1 MDEDSW
7 ENVSFVEYDERE
19 KKTLKHKYFINI
31 HKLLY
36 IYKIIKET
44 LPINNNFISIQAS
57 DFNRYKLIQSLVKEN
72 NPLLKNIIIFL
83 TMINYNMQARIC
95 FILENS
101 ITSFIQT
108 EFSSIQ
114 AIKKKYDYE
123 VIGLNHFF
131 DLTDLTYLYSK
142 KNSFK
147 ITDGIKECF
156 YKLFTNKFDSPRIRN
171 NCFIEMDNNFLNKIP
186 NSVNKLKKHPFY
198 VIESILHPS
207 FIIWPKRN
215 VVGYFKGEKVFL
227 KKDIKKLLTEN
238 QWRIQGKKLKDD
250 IPYRIHNDKK
260 LYAYW
265 QVEDVCIK
273 TFSDKMIMDYFHPN
287 FLPLD
292 SFYSKNEYSEE
303 VALYL
308 NLDYRKAMTGFL
320 NRMPFIKGIFIKKSH
335 ENIFNETLN
344 EFIFYKNI
352 ELNHE
357 KNVRIFSTWDMFVKK
372 AKRFLE
378 IKKSIG

>member
-44 LPINNNFISIQAS
+44 LPINNNLISKQAS

-72 NPLLKNIIIFL
+72 DPLLKNIIIFL
-83 TMINYNMQARIC
+83 TMIHYNMQARIC

-156 YKLFTNKFDSPRIRN
+156 YK
-171 NCFIEMDNNFLNKIP
+171 
-186 NSVNKLKKHPFY
+186 
-198 VIESILHPS
+198 
-207 FIIWPKRN
+207 
-215 VVGYFKGEKVFL
+215 
-227 KKDIKKLLTEN
+227 
-238 QWRIQGKKLKDD
+238 
-250 IPYRIHNDKK
+250 
-260 LYAYW
+260 
-265 QVEDVCIK
+265 
-273 TFSDKMIMDYFHPN
+273 
-287 FLPLD
+287 
-292 SFYSKNEYSEE
+292 
-303 VALYL
+303 
-308 NLDYRKAMTGFL
+308 
-320 NRMPFIKGIFIKKSH
+320 
-335 ENIFNETLN
+335 
-344 EFIFYKNI
+344 
-352 ELNHE
+352 
-357 KNVRIFSTWDMFVKK
+357 
-372 AKRFLE
+372 
-378 IKKSIG
+378 